1 MAEPLTLMAVHAH
14 PDDEASGG
22 GILASYSDQGIQTIV
37 VTCTNGEYGDAP
49 GGIKPG
55 QPGHDPET
63 VARLR
68 LAELE
73 KSAAILKISDVETLG
88 DHDSGMEEWA
98 YKRQPNAFSNLPV
111 ATVTSRIG

>member
-22 GILASYSDQGIQTIV
+22 GILAAYADQGVRTIV
-37 VTCTNGEYGDAP
+37 VTCTNGEFGDAP

-55 QPGHDPET
+55 QDGHDERE

-68 LAELE
+68 LAELRE
-73 KSAAILKISDVETLG
+73 SAKILKVSDVETLG
-88 DHDSGMEEWA
+88 YHDSGMEDW
-98 YKRQPNAFSNLPV
+98 
-111 ATVTSRIG
+111 

>member
-1 MAEPLTLMAVHAH
+1 MADPLTLMAVHAH

-55 QPGHDPET
+55 QPGHDPEA

-73 KSAAILKISDVETLG
+73 KSVKILKVSDLETLG
-88 DHDSGMEEWA
+88 YHDLGMEDGD
-98 YKRQPNAFSNLPV
+98 YKSSPAAFRNVP
-111 ATVTSRIG
+111 I

>member
-1 MAEPLTLMAVHAH
+1 MAVHAH

-37 VTCTNGEYGDAP
+37 VTCTNGEFGDAP

-55 QPGHDPET
+55 QEGHNPET

-73 KSAAILKISDVETLG
+73 ESASIL
-88 DHDSGMEEWA
+88 
-98 YKRQPNAFSNLPV
+98 
-111 ATVTSRIG
+111 

>member
-55 QPGHDPET
+55 QPGHDPEV

-73 KSAAILKISDVETLG
+73 KSASILQVSDVVTLG
-88 DHDSGMEEWA
+88 CRDSGVVERGSA
-98 YKRQPNAFSNLPV
+98 NSPGA
-111 ATVTSRIG
+111 